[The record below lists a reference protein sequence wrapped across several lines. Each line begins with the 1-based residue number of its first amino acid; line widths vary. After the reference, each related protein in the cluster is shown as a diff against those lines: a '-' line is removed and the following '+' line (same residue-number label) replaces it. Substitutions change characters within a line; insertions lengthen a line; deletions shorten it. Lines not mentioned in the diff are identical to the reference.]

1 MSFSMSRISSHN
13 GFFFTPKPLLSNMRF
28 ETKNTGLLLR
38 MKFQKPTYIH
48 KNNFS
53 TQVDLTK
60 HSLFYRQLLRANQ
73 PKNISVAKRNFCFSK
88 RPLNKNQKD
97 DDEPNQ
103 TWFNLFSRKKKN
115 QKQSFNFND
124 YRRLID
130 FIKRERKLLLTV
142 ILFTLIAS
150 SGFALQPKIT
160 GLLLD
165 SVKGALDNDI
175 PFSEM
180 KIWNY
185 DILTFSLGFSAL
197 ILICFASYWARSY
210 LGQIL
215 GEKVTLSI
223 RSKLMKSLMYKDTM
237 KFYDINKTG
246 DLLSR
251 LSADCQQVSSGIS
264 QSITEVLRSS
274 MLYCISLSMM
284 ASINLVMTI
293 PVLLWSFVYFFLV
306 RRYGVEQVK
315 LSKSMSER
323 LGSLGKIA
331 QEQLDS
337 IKNIKVN
344 NSERKELT
352 RYHGG
357 LRNLFKIVKKR
368 SLLETNFNV
377 ITYLGMDTL
386 VIVSL
391 FWGAYSIL
399 SGGAMTIGSLAAFL
413 MYIEYCSVTVQYI
426 GNAFSSISKSV
437 GSSKRLFEILDD
449 DLKQSPYRDVK
460 LTKFDSNKMANTIG
474 TGFPVEFK
482 NVNFS
487 YPLRPSNPIF
497 KNMSFKVQEGTSVCI
512 VGPSGK
518 GKSTIAS
525 LLLKYYPLNEG
536 YIKVN
541 NQDIS
546 HLSSSTL
553 RKNIAV
559 VQQVPSLITGTIR
572 DNIVYGLSDKDAKE
586 VTQEELENV
595 CKKAN
600 CHSFIMQLPNG
611 YMEKISGGSSN
622 SNSLSGGQS
631 QRLCIARALMK
642 KPKLLVL
649 DEATSA
655 LDVKS
660 EKLVNDSLALLV
672 KRRECTI
679 ISIAHR
685 LSTIQRSEN
694 VIVLND
700 KGSVEEVGP
709 FWELYS
715 DDYSAL
721 SKLLRE
727 DIGAK
732 QKDSDESII
741 KNNSKNSQTQEQ
753 NFDVSKSNSSD
764 DSAKVSPEEVEKK
777 GKEDDYVPPPL

>member
-1 MSFSMSRISSHN
+1 MMVYNISGAFFKSGNLFKSRPLVSNILLKGN
-13 GFFFTPKPLLSNMRF
+13 IQRLPLKPQF
-28 ETKNTGLLLR
+28 QINTYT
-38 MKFQKPTYIH
+38 QKQ
-48 KNNFS
+48 NFS
-53 TQVDLTK
+53 IYN
-60 HSLFYRQLLRANQ
+60 SLINKKQNTFTSKNLFNKSKNKTTYQ
-73 PKNISVAKRNFCFSK
+73 PTRKFSISKKKSTN
-88 RPLNKNQKD
+88 NKKD
-97 DDEPNQ
+97 DNEPNQ
-103 TWFNLFSRKKKN
+103 SWFNLFKN
-115 QKQSFNFND
+115 TEINGKKQSFNFDD
-124 YRRLID
+124 YMRLIK

-150 SGFALQPKIT
+150 GGFAMQPKIT
-160 GLLLD
+160 GLVLD
-165 SVKGALDNDI
+165 SVKDGLDNNIAFSDI
-175 PFSEM
+175 RVMDMNIF
-180 KIWNY
+180 
-185 DILTFSLGFSAL
+185 TFSLVFAAL
-197 ILICFASYWARSY
+197 ILVCFTSYWTRSY

-215 GEKVTLSI
+215 GEKVTLNI

-237 KFYDINKTG
+237 KFYDVNKTG

-293 PVLLWSFVYFFLV
+293 PVLMWSALYFFLV

-315 LSKSMSER
+315 VSKSLSER

-357 LRNLFKIVKKR
+357 LRNLFEVVKKR

-399 SGGAMTIGSLAAFL
+399 SGTGMTIGSLAAFL

-426 GNAFSSISKSV
+426 GSAFSSISKSV
-437 GSSKRLFEILDD
+437 GSGKRLFEILDD
-449 DLKQSPYRDVK
+449 DVNQTAYKDLHMNK
-460 LTKFDSNKMANTIG
+460 LSKFDSNKMANTIG

-487 YPLRPSNPIF
+487 YPLRPDNYIF
-497 KNMSFKVQEGTSVCI
+497 RNMSFKVQEGSSVCI

-525 LLLKYYPLNEG
+525 LILKYYPLNEG
-536 YIKVN
+536 CIKLN

-546 HLSSSTL
+546 KVSSSSL

-559 VQQVPSLITGTIR
+559 VQQIPSLITGTIR
-572 DNIVYGLSDKDAKE
+572 DNVLYGLTEKEAKE
-586 VTQEELENV
+586 VTQEELEDV

-600 CHSFIMQLPNG
+600 CHTFIQQLPKG
-611 YMEKISGGSSN
+611 YMERISGGSSD

-660 EKLVNDSLALLV
+660 EKLVNDSLDKLV

-727 DIGAK
+727 DIGTK
-732 QKDSDESII
+732 KTDSDEPIN
-741 KNNSKNSQTQEQ
+741 KSKNEPQLTETEEEG
-753 NFDVSKSNSSD
+753 FEEE
-764 DSAKVSPEEVEKK
+764 PEAPFPDKF
-777 GKEDDYVPPPL
+777 

>member
-1 MSFSMSRISSHN
+1 MSHSFTWFLARNSLVLNNQSSFLNIAAKSRQTGSFLKFSRCQYINNRSYTNFADFKTTISSRVN
-13 GFFFTPKPLLSNMRF
+13 FGSKYLS
-28 ETKNTGLLLR
+28 
-38 MKFQKPTYIH
+38 
-48 KNNFS
+48 
-53 TQVDLTK
+53 D
-60 HSLFYRQLLRANQ
+60 ANQ
-73 PKNISVAKRNFCFSK
+73 FRVGSQTTRAFSSSQHK
-88 RPLNKNQKD
+88 LSSSKKD
-97 DDEPNQ
+97 ENEPNQ
-103 TWFNLFSRKKKN
+103 TWFNLFKSNKKKGE
-115 QKQSFNFND
+115 KQNFNFDD
-124 YRRLID
+124 YKRLIQ
-130 FIKRERKLLLTV
+130 FIKREKKLLLTV

-150 SGFALQPKIT
+150 SGFAMQPKIT
-160 GLLLD
+160 GLILD
-165 SVKGALDNDI
+165 SVKDALDNSI
-175 PFSEM
+175 PFSQM
-180 KIWNY
+180 KVMGY
-185 DILTFSLGFSAL
+185 DIFTFSIAFSIL
-197 ILICFASYWARSY
+197 ILVCFASYWARSY

-215 GEKVTLSI
+215 GEKVTLNI

-251 LSADCQQVSSGIS
+251 LSADCQQVSGGIS

-274 MLYCISLSMM
+274 MLYFISLGMM
-284 ASINLVMTI
+284 ASINIVMTI
-293 PVLLWSFVYFFLV
+293 PVLMWSIVYFFLV
-306 RRYGVEQVK
+306 RRYGAEQVK
-315 LSKSMSER
+315 VSRSMSER
-323 LGSLGKIA
+323 LGNMGKIA

-357 LRNLFKIVKKR
+357 LRELFRVVKKR

-399 SGGAMTIGSLAAFL
+399 SGGAMTIGSLTAFL
-413 MYIEYCSVTVQYI
+413 MYIEYCSVTVQYV

-437 GSSKRLFEILDD
+437 GSGKRLFEILDD
-449 DLKQSPYRDVK
+449 DIKKSPYKDLQMNK
-460 LTKFDSNKMANTIG
+460 LHKFDSNKMANTIG

-482 NVNFS
+482 DIKFA
-487 YPLRPSNPIF
+487 YPLRPNNPIF
-497 KNMSFKVQEGTSVCI
+497 KSMSFKVQEGSSVCI

-536 YIKVN
+536 SIMVN

-546 HLSSSTL
+546 QVSSSSL
-553 RKNIAV
+553 RRNIAV
-559 VQQVPSLITGTIR
+559 VQQVPSLITGTIK
-572 DNIVYGLSDKDAKE
+572 DNILYGLTDEEAKS
-586 VTQEELENV
+586 VTQEELEKI

-600 CHSFIMQLPNG
+600 CHSFITQLPNG
-611 YMEKISGGSSN
+611 YMEKISGGSSE

-660 EKLVNDSLALLV
+660 EKLVNDSLARLV

-732 QKDSDESII
+732 KDSDETIEKTSSLDSSKDSIE
-741 KNNSKNSQTQEQ
+741 SEVQ
-753 NFDVSKSNSSD
+753 VSEKTEKLEKSN
-764 DSAKVSPEEVEKK
+764 
-777 GKEDDYVPPPL
+777 KEDDHVPPVL